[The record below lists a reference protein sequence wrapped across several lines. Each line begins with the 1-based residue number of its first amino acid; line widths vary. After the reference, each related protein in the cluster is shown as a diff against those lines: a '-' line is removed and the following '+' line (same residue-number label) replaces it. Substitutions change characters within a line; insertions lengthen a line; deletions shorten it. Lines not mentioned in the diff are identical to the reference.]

1 MEFTNALYRYTEGSY
16 DIEVAK
22 DCIRTLLLLLAPI
35 APHFSEE
42 LWERIGGEY
51 SIFNQDFPKFDEKH
65 LVMDEITYPLQVNG
79 KLKDRFALPADY
91 SEEQIREYVL
101 DKYSDIFEG
110 MEIVKL
116 IIVPK
121 RIVNAVI
128 RPKK

>member
-1 MEFTNALYRYTEGSY
+1 MQLIKKPVTGMK
-16 DIEVAK
+16 DI
-22 DCIRTLLLLLAPI
+22 
-35 APHFSEE
+35 
-42 LWERIGGEY
+42 
-51 SIFNQDFPKFDEKH
+51 
-65 LVMDEITYPLQVNG
+65 
-79 KLKDRFALPADY
+79 LPQEMA
-91 SEEQIREYVL
+91 IREYVL